1 MDNLAAELWL
11 KIDQIDN
18 IENRRIGRK
27 LMQIPNYGICG
38 SGGLSHNLLWPQANA
53 GQVPDLP
60 DCLHGSTDQSQ
71 AGRTGFEE
79 TLC

>member
-27 LMQIPNYGICG
+27 LMV
-38 SGGLSHNLLWPQANA
+38 S
-53 GQVPDLP
+53 V
-60 DCLHGSTDQSQ
+60 T
-71 AGRTGFEE
+71 
-79 TLC
+79 